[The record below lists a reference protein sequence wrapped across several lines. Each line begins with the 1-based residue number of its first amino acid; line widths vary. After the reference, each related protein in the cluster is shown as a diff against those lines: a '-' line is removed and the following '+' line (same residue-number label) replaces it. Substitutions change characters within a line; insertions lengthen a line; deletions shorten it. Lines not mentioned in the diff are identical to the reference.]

1 MGRPIIGVNHKS
13 KYSGDF
19 GGKTYNYFTDIELAV
34 GDIVN
39 APTANGDSIAMVNE
53 INVPESEFDKKIL
66 PLLKTIT
73 EFAESED
80 E

>member
-1 MGRPIIGVNHKS
+1 MGKPIVGVNYKS
-13 KYSGDF
+13 KYTGDF
-19 GGKTYNYFTDIELAV
+19 GGKTYNYFTDIELVV
-34 GDIVN
+34 GGIVN

-53 INVPESEFDKKIL
+53 INVSESKIDKRIL

-73 EFAESED
+73 ELAESED